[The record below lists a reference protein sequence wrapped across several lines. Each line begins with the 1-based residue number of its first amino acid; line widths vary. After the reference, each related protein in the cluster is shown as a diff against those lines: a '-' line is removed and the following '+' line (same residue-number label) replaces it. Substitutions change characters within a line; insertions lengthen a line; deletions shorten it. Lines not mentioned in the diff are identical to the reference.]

1 MKPQKFTF
9 KDTKKVD
16 LGTKVIYKYPSL
28 SRLLELNYMVVN
40 GRHPENKNEFIV
52 EHDCQFIIY
61 ITKGSGKIYAG
72 DEIFNVKTG
81 DTVYVPTENKFAVE
95 GEGLEYITTE
105 TPAWY
110 PEQAEVVL
118 NFHEGNK

>member
-40 GRHPENKNEFIV
+40 GRHPENKNEYVID
-52 EHDCQFIIY
+52 HDCHFIIY
-61 ITKGSGKIYAG
+61 VTKGDGKIYAG
-72 DEIFNVKTG
+72 DEVFNVKVG
-81 DTVYVPTENKFAVE
+81 DTVCVPPENKFAAE
-95 GEGLEYITTE
+95 GMGLEYVTTE
-105 TPAWY
+105 SPAWY
-110 PEQAEVVL
+110 PEQIEVVSD
-118 NFHEGNK
+118 

>member
-1 MKPQKFTF
+1 MKPQRFTF
-9 KDTKKVD
+9 EDTTKVD

-40 GRHPENKNEFIV
+40 GRHPENKNEYVI

-61 ITKGSGKIYAG
+61 VTKGNGKIYAG
-72 DEIFNVKTG
+72 DEIFDVKVG
-81 DTVYVPTENKFAVE
+81 DTIYVPMENKFAAE
-95 GEGLEYITTE
+95 GKDFEYITVE

-118 NFHEGNK
+118 D

>member
-9 KDTKKVD
+9 KDTRKVD

-28 SRLLELNYMVVN
+28 SKLLGLSCMAVN
-40 GRHPENKNEFIV
+40 GRHPENKDEYTI

-61 ITKGSGKIYAG
+61 VVKGNGKIYAG
-72 DEIFNVKTG
+72 DEIFNVETG
-81 DTVYVPTENKFAVE
+81 DTVYVPIENKFAVE
-95 GEGLEYITTE
+95 GEGLEYVTID

-110 PEQAEVVL
+110 PEQAEIVS
-118 NFHEGNK
+118 K